1 MIQVTAPTAPNPGAT
16 AEEWQAFDAACRVT
30 DLNIRILAL
39 LQQDDAKT
47 HRDRMAKATEDNAI
61 ALRAVADK
69 TDSLADQKRAAVI
82 QLLSTQARGNR
93 KPATFVADVQK
104 QVDAVF
110 AALSAAGV

>member
-1 MIQVTAPTAPNPGAT
+1 MIQIPTPPQPGASE
-16 AEEWQAFDAACRVT
+16 ADRLAFDDACRVA
-30 DLNIRILAL
+30 DLQLRAAGIEQEYVA
-39 LQQDDAKT
+39 QV
-47 HRDRMAKATEDNAI
+47 HRDRMAAATEANGA

-93 KPATFVADVQK
+93 KPETFVADVQK

-110 AALSAAGV
+110 AVLAGGAA

>member
-1 MIQVTAPTAPNPGAT
+1 MIAIPTAPTGTT
-16 AEEWQAFDAACRVT
+16 AEERQAFDDACRVA
-30 DLNIRILAL
+30 DLQLRAEAIRQA
-39 LQQDDAKT
+39 DEAKT
-47 HRDRMAKATEDNAI
+47 HRDRMATATEANGA

-93 KPATFVADVQK
+93 KPETFVADVRA

-110 AALSAAGV
+110 AALGTPTAAGT